1 MHSVAMIMIFVTG
14 LCAYVC
20 HAAPPALFRDSKLL
34 AVLARAYLDEATDPE
49 NVEAQS
55 CPISPCLRQLRPA
68 ILHAQHLLTEVT
80 SDLLTSMPC
89 N

>member
-1 MHSVAMIMIFVTG
+1 MCGMQPLLHFLRQQA
-14 LCAYVC
+14 
-20 HAAPPALFRDSKLL
+20 L
-34 AVLARAYLDEATDPE
+34 AVLARDYLDEATDPE

>member
-1 MHSVAMIMIFVTG
+1 MERNIH
-14 LCAYVC
+14 
-20 HAAPPALFRDSKLL
+20 L

-68 ILHAQHLLTEVT
+68 IVHAQHLLDEVNQT
-80 SDLLTSMPC
+80 QAPPC
-89 N
+89 RVIILMA